1 MSFVRSINK
10 DWIKIQFRLHKSNSV
25 QHDMCVWHCILSA
38 YQIAWRYEKCYNDN
52 MVLNFDPYVCLNSFK
67 VQNIVTVWYFHKFTL
82 THWNFPSNYFQ
93 LFCLTSILKW
103 IVSGVYNDFIE
114 IFQMCDVG
122 RNMTE
127 DFSQKALVR
136 RHWHWM
142 RVWRS
147 KSKRQLGG
155 RQKHWVTETLNDW
168 VTGWMSH

>member
-93 LFCLTSILKW
+93 LFCLISIVKW
-103 IVSGVYNDFIE
+103 MISGVYNDFIE
-114 IFQMCDVG
+114 IFTKWKIKIRVQWCIMGFESFQMYDVG
-122 RNMTE
+122 RNMKGQNSPTC
-127 DFSQKALVR
+127 
-136 RHWHWM
+136 
-142 RVWRS
+142 
-147 KSKRQLGG
+147 
-155 RQKHWVTETLNDW
+155 ETC
-168 VTGWMSH
+168 SS